1 VAAGRSLVLSGYGP
15 QRAAR
20 LRAGGKS
27 WPWPLIGAVSLV
39 TAVGGALRFV
49 GLAHQGFW
57 YDEAHTVL
65 LVELTP
71 GRMLSQLP
79 VHESTPP
86 LYYVCAW
93 VWARAF
99 GLGEAGLRSL
109 SALVG
114 TATVPVGYLIGRRL
128 GSRRAGLVAASL
140 LACNP
145 LLVWY
150 SQEARA
156 YALLV
161 LLSAVG
167 FLFFLVAR
175 ERPAAAPMAGWAVAS
190 ALALATHYLAAV
202 TIAPEAVLLLLASC
216 QRAIGWVF
224 IVAATGATL
233 LPLALTQRA
242 THLAA
247 WIGRIPLGVRLRQL
261 GDQLVAGF
269 GASRSISIAAG
280 VGLILAVPLLAR
292 ARPAERRNAL
302 LAAGVGAAGL
312 ALALGLVGLGVD
324 ELITRNLLTALV
336 PLVVAVAVVLGGS
349 RAGLV
354 GLAATVLV
362 CGAWVGVNLAVAHD
376 PGLQRPDW
384 RLVLRAL
391 GPAQGPRLIVLEH
404 YRPSLPVALYDRR
417 LRRLPR
423 SSLVFVREV
432 DVVAAHGAHGRSCWW
447 GASCNL
453 SRARIAPTP
462 PRGMRTVARLRIPDF
477 RIARY
482 AAARPLPVSV
492 ATLRREL
499 GHVGVGAVLFEPA
512 SARALRKR
520 AAPEVSSA
528 VL

>member
-1 VAAGRSLVLSGYGP
+1 MAAGRSLVLSTHGP
-15 QRAAR
+15 QRPAR
-20 LRAGGKS
+20 VPAVLGS
-27 WPWPLIGAVSLV
+27 VPWPLIGAVTLV

-49 GLAHQGFW
+49 GLARQGFW

-86 LYYVCAW
+86 LYYLCAW

-99 GLGEAGLRSL
+99 GFGEAGLRSL
-109 SALVG
+109 SALLG

-128 GSRRAGLVAASL
+128 ASRRAGLVAAGL

-161 LLSAVG
+161 FLSAVG
-167 FLFFLVAR
+167 FLFFLIAR
-175 ERPAAAPMAGWAVAS
+175 ERPAAASLAGWAVAS
-190 ALALATHYLAAV
+190 ALALATHYMAAL
-202 TIAPEAVLLLLASC
+202 TIAPEAVLLLLVSG
-216 QRAIGWVF
+216 QRVIGWVF
-224 IVAATGATL
+224 LVAATGATL
-233 LPLALTQRA
+233 LPLALAQRA

-247 WIGRIPLGVRLRQL
+247 WIGRIPLGVRLQQL
-261 GDQLVAGF
+261 GDQLLAGF
-269 GASRSISIAAG
+269 GASRGLSIAAG
-280 VGLILAVPLLAR
+280 VGLLLAVPLLVR
-292 ARPAERRNAL
+292 ARPPERRNAL
-302 LAAGVGAAGL
+302 LAAGVGVAAL
-312 ALALGLVGLGVD
+312 ALALGLVWLGTD

-336 PLVVAVAVVLGGS
+336 PLVVAVAVALGGS
-349 RAGLV
+349 RAGVV
-354 GLAATVLV
+354 GVVAAALI
-362 CGAWVGVNLAVAHD
+362 CSAWVGVNLAVARD

-384 RLVLRAL
+384 RRVLRAL
-391 GPAQGPRLIVLEH
+391 GPPPGPRLIVLEH
-404 YRPSLPVALYDRR
+404 YRPSLPLPLYDRR

-423 SSLVFVREV
+423 WRLVLVREV
-432 DVVAAHGAHGRSCWW
+432 DVVAAHGRHGRSCWW

-462 PRGMRTVARLRIPDF
+462 PPGMRPVARLRIPDF

-482 AAARPLPVSV
+482 AARRPLLVRV
-492 ATLRREL
+492 GTLRREL
-499 GHVGVGAVLFEPA
+499 RHVGVGAVLFQPA
-512 SARALRKR
+512 SGSDRL
-520 AAPEVSSA
+520 SA
-528 VL
+528 VV